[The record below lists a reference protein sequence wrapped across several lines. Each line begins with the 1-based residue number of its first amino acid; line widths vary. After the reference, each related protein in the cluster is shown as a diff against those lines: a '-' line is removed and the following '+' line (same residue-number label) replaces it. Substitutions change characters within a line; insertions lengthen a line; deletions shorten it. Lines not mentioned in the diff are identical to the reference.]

1 MRGQIPDS
9 EVGRPAFVTR
19 GDARDLFD
27 LPCEHKRAVR
37 SVTGEKHT

>member
-9 EVGRPAFVTR
+9 EVEQPAFFPF
-19 GDARDLFD
+19 GEARDLFG